1 MKRSQKI
8 MNDKSTRSLEK
19 WNPLIGVVPS
29 PASAFR
35 NLLLVANGIWVEGKP
50 YYSRKIVVQTLQYN
64 WDTKTMLART
74 KERQRRKEDGVSIQE
89 INWVVLNNSKL
100 EILHRSLARP
110 YKNGVFPIH
119 LALFVFF
126 LAWQK
131 EDGGGMVYFM
141 FCTMDCVHLVSC
153 VTKYSL
159 VQVRWVKETL
169 LRGTPN
175 PNQLQTSLSCYGP
188 GGLPTS
194 LSSPAVLSGLAFSL
208 RLLI

>member
-1 MKRSQKI
+1 MESGLKESH
-8 MNDKSTRSLEK
+8 TTA
-19 WNPLIGVVPS
+19 G
-29 PASAFR
+29 
-35 NLLLVANGIWVEGKP
+35 
-50 YYSRKIVVQTLQYN
+50 KIVVQTLQYN

-74 KERQRRKEDGVSIQE
+74 KKRQRRKEDGVNIQE

-119 LALFVFF
+119 LALLVFF

-159 VQVRWVKETL
+159 GQVRWVKETL

-175 PNQLQTSLSCYGP
+175 ANQLQTSLSCYGP
-188 GGLPTS
+188 GVSPPVFLAQLFCLGWLS
-194 LSSPAVLSGLAFSL
+194 LSGCWFKGVSL
-208 RLLI
+208 PFTSVCNGWDLDSRVWDTL